1 MKLKLIMATVVS
13 LIAVAAVACTEVVFP
28 TPLPTATP
36 APTATPIVFPTPLP
50 TATPVT
56 LPSPV
61 AAATP
66 PVVVFPTP
74 LPTATPFVIP
84 TAVPTATALS
94 VVFPTP
100 LPTATPFVVPTA
112 VPTATPLSVV
122 FPTPLP
128 TATPISLTINA
139 RFLNPPFATIDA
151 VKVIPLQGDGSGT
164 GFAFATSFKFCH
176 ANPCILTAAHVA
188 GRGGGSHLVNTITN
202 GSFQRGEFLGH
213 SVRSDERNVVTRR
226 GLDIAVVAVN
236 RVSRV
241 GDLTRFEF
249 AVGDETVRVGE
260 AVRVVALDIYER
272 LGLGTVA
279 DQRVIDGIVSSINEP
294 GIEFSITAQLLPGH
308 SGGVVLNENMEV
320 IGMVSDRFNVGGRA
334 AAVRVVH
341 VDAIRGKLCE
351 WGYLV
356 GSACR

>member
-1 MKLKLIMATVVS
+1 MKLSLATVVS
-13 LIAVAAVACTEVVFP
+13 LIAFAVVACTEVVFP

-50 TATPVT
+50 TATPITLPSPIPTATPYVVEFPTPRPTATPVT

-61 AAATP
+61 
-66 PVVVFPTP
+66 
-74 LPTATPFVIP
+74 PTATPLVVVI
-84 TAVPTATALS
+84 
-94 VVFPTP
+94 PTP

-112 VPTATPLSVV
+112 LPTATPLSVV

-139 RFLNPPFATIDA
+139 RSLNPPFATIEA
-151 VKVIPLQGDGSGT
+151 VKVIPLRAKGTGT
-164 GFAFATSFKFCH
+164 GFAFATSFKGCQF
-176 ANPCILTAAHVA
+176 NPCLLTVEHV
-188 GRGGGSHLVNTITN
+188 GGGPFLRVKTIED
-202 GSFQRGEFLGH
+202 GSFNRPGLFAN
-213 SVRSDERNVVTRR
+213 SVRSDERHLLTRR
-226 GLDIAVVAVN
+226 GLDISVVKVN
-236 RVSRV
+236 IASSV

-260 AVRVVALDIYER
+260 EVRVVALDIYER
-272 LGLGTVA
+272 RGLGMVA

-294 GIEFSITAQLLPGH
+294 GVEFSITAQLLPGH
-308 SGGVVLNENMEV
+308 SGGVVLNEDMKV
-320 IGMVSDRFNVGGRA
+320 IGMVSDRFNIGGRA